1 MSIDKAILKAEIKE
15 LEQQLRYWMVEHE
28 MLKRQLEAMTKER
41 DELKEYFLKNIQS
54 GIE

>member
-1 MSIDKAILKAEIKE
+1 MSFDKAILEAEIRDLK
-15 LEQQLRYWMVEHE
+15 QAIRYWMLEHE